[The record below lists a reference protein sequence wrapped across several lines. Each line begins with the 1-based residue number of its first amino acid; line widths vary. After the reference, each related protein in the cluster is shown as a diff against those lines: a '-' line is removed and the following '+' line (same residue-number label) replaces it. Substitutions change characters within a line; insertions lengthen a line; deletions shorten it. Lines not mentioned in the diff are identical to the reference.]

1 MKLFVYSL
9 IWFANK
15 SELSSH
21 SCLMELNITGS
32 HIYCCHFCAT
42 VSDDLD
48 QLRPHVAQVC
58 IILTEFFIHNH
69 FIIIFWRVF
78 SLFLL
83 PVQKIQFGTVK
94 MFLQI
99 WICQNFNSWL
109 IQVISHNYT
118 NQIISKQKS
127 RQVRENWIIHLQF
140 HENFVW

>member
-58 IILTEFFIHNH
+58 IIFTEFHIHNH
-69 FIIIFWRVF
+69 LFFWFDEFF
-78 SLFLL
+78 SSFY
-83 PVQKIQFGTVK
+83 
-94 MFLQI
+94 
-99 WICQNFNSWL
+99 CQCKKFNLGPLKCFYKFESAKTSTL
-109 IQVISHNYT
+109 GS
-118 NQIISKQKS
+118 SKSSAITTPTRSS
-127 RQVRENWIIHLQF
+127 RNKKADR
-140 HENFVW
+140 

>member
-48 QLRPHVAQVC
+48 QLRPHVAQVPMYHFNG
-58 IILTEFFIHNH
+58 ILYSYLITLVLFFDEFFPY
-69 FIIIFWRVF
+69 FY
-78 SLFLL
+78 
-83 PVQKIQFGTVK
+83 
-94 MFLQI
+94 
-99 WICQNFNSWL
+99 CQCKKFNLGPLKCFYKFESAKTSTL
-109 IQVISHNYT
+109 GS
-118 NQIISKQKS
+118 SKSSAITTPTRSS
-127 RQVRENWIIHLQF
+127 RNKKADR
-140 HENFVW
+140 